1 MDFGKE
7 AIEKIEQ
14 LVKGSYAVQI
24 DDKIYSAQDLKPVL
38 YAPKAAAIDVST
50 LTGFVGF
57 IERNIDDLDF
67 ENYYTAVVDDPG
79 KVMLCSALSGEKRA
93 REVLVNARLDNY
105 MQTFPFGQFM
115 PQEEFIIKLHS
126 LFEKKEGDDFDY
138 VALMVS
144 KIVQA
149 DTADT
154 DDDGITQHVTVKRGI
169 SGALKEK
176 GEIKPIVRLSPYR
189 TFREIAQPESQ
200 FLLRIKTSDN
210 GAVQAALFEA
220 DGGAWR
226 NEARLRIAAY
236 LKEHIKVSVIA

>member
-14 LVKGSYAVQI
+14 LVKDSYAVQV
-24 DDKIYSAQDLKPVL
+24 DGKTCSAQDLEPVL
-38 YAPKAAAIDVST
+38 YEPKAAAINVST
-50 LTGFVGF
+50 LTGFVDF

-67 ENYYTAVVDDPG
+67 ENYYTAVVDDPE

-93 REVLVNARLDNY
+93 REVLVNARLDSY

-154 DDDGITQHVTVKRGI
+154 NDDGITQHVTVKRGI

-226 NEARLRIAAY
+226 NEARLRIAEY

>member
-1 MDFGKE
+1 M
-7 AIEKIEQ
+7 
-14 LVKGSYAVQI
+14 
-24 DDKIYSAQDLKPVL
+24 L
-38 YAPKAAAIDVST
+38 YEPKADPICVAT
-50 LTGFVGF
+50 LTGFVDF
-57 IERNIDDLDF
+57 VERNIDDLDLI
-67 ENYYTAVVDDPG
+67 NSYIAVIDSPQDVS
-79 KVMLCSALSGEKRA
+79 LCSTLLEQR
-93 REVLVNARLDNY
+93 REREHLLTASLDSD
-105 MQTFPFGQFM
+105 MEAFPFGTFM
-115 PQEEFIIKLHS
+115 RQEDFIIKLHS
-126 LFEKKEGDDFDY
+126 LFEKKEDDDFDY

-144 KIVQA
+144 KTVQA

-154 DDDGITQHVTVKRGI
+154 EDDGITQHVTVKRGV

-189 TFREIAQPESQ
+189 TFREIVQPESL

-210 GAVQAALFEA
+210 GTVQAALFEA

>member
-7 AIEKIEQ
+7 AIEKIES
-14 LVKGSYAVQI
+14 LVKDSFIVQV
-24 DDKIYSAQDLKPVL
+24 DGKTYSARDLNPVL
-38 YAPKAAAIDVST
+38 YEPKAKAVCVAT
-50 LTGFVGF
+50 LTGFVDF
-57 IERNIDDLDF
+57 VERNIDELDLI
-67 ENYYTAVVDDPG
+67 NSYIAVIDSPQSVA
-79 KVMLCSALSGEKRA
+79 LCSTLLDQQ
-93 REVLVNARLDNY
+93 REREILLTASLDSN
-105 MQTFPFGQFM
+105 MKTFPFGTFM

-144 KIVQA
+144 KTVQA

-154 DDDGITQHVTVKRGI
+154 NDDGITQHVTVKRGI

-189 TFREIAQPESQ
+189 TFREIVQPESQ
-200 FLLRIKTSDN
+200 FLLRIRTDDN

-220 DGGAWR
+220 DGGVWR
-226 NEARLRIAAY
+226 NDARLRIAAY
-236 LKEHIKVSVIA
+236 LKEHIKISVIA

>member
-14 LVKGSYAVQI
+14 LVKDSYAVQV
-24 DDKIYSAQDLKPVL
+24 DGKTYSAQDLEPVL
-38 YAPKAAAIDVST
+38 YEPKAVAIEIST
-50 LTGFVGF
+50 LTGFVDF

-126 LFEKKEGDDFDY
+126 LFEKKEGDDFEY
-138 VALMVS
+138 VAMIVS
-144 KIVQA
+144 KVTQA
-149 DTADT
+149 NTADT
-154 DDDGITQHVTVKRGI
+154 LDDGITQHVTVKKGI
-169 SGALKEK
+169 SGALKESSMT
-176 GEIKPIVRLSPYR
+176 KPIVRLSPYR
-189 TFREIAQPESQ
+189 TFREIEQPESQ
-200 FLLRIKTSDN
+200 FLLRIRTDDRGN
-210 GAVQAALFEA
+210 AEVALFEA
-220 DGGAWR
+220 DGGVWR

>member
-14 LVKGSYAVQI
+14 LVKDCYAVQV
-24 DDKIYSAQDLKPVL
+24 DGKTYSARELRPVL
-38 YAPKAAAIDVST
+38 YEPRADGVEVST
-50 LTGFVGF
+50 LTGFIDF
-57 IERNIDDLDF
+57 IERNIDDLDLI
-67 ENYYTAVVDDPG
+67 NSYIAVIDCPERV
-79 KVMLCSALSGEKRA
+79 LLYSALSEKKRERA
-93 REVLVNARLDNY
+93 VLVDTSLDEH
-105 MQTFPFGQFM
+105 MQTFPFGEFI
-115 PQEEFIIKLHS
+115 PQEEFIILLHS
-126 LFEKKEGDDFDY
+126 MFEKKDGDDFDY
-138 VALMVS
+138 VAMMIS
-144 KIVQA
+144 KVTQA

-154 DDDGITQHVTVKRGI
+154 LDDGITQHVTVKRGV

-200 FLLRIKTSDN
+200 FILRIKTGDN

>member
-1 MDFGKE
+1 M
-7 AIEKIEQ
+7 
-14 LVKGSYAVQI
+14 
-24 DDKIYSAQDLKPVL
+24 L
-38 YAPKAAAIDVST
+38 YEPKAAPICVAT
-50 LTGFVGF
+50 LTGFVDF
-57 IERNIDDLDF
+57 VERNIDDLDLINSYIAVI
-67 ENYYTAVVDDPG
+67 ESPQNVVLSSTLLEQRREREHLLTA
-79 KVMLCSALSGEKRA
+79 S
-93 REVLVNARLDNY
+93 LDSD
-105 MQTFPFGQFM
+105 MKTFPFGIFM

-154 DDDGITQHVTVKRGI
+154 DDDGITQHVTVKRGV

-189 TFREIAQPESQ
+189 TFREIVQPESQ
-200 FLLRIKTSDN
+200 FLLRLKTSDT
-210 GAVQAALFEA
+210 GTVQAALFEA

>member
-24 DDKIYSAQDLKPVL
+24 DDKIYSAQDLEPVL
-38 YAPKAAAIDVST
+38 YEPKAAAIDVST

-93 REVLVNARLDNY
+93 REVFVNARLDKY

-144 KIVQA
+144 KTVQA

-176 GEIKPIVRLSPYR
+176 GNIKPIVRLSPYR

-200 FLLRIKTSDN
+200 FLLRIRTDDEGS
-210 GAVQAALFEA
+210 VQAALFEA

>member
-7 AIEKIEQ
+7 AIEKIES
-14 LVKGSYAVQI
+14 LVKDSFIIQVDG
-24 DDKIYSAQDLKPVL
+24 KTYSARGLNPVL
-38 YAPKAAAIDVST
+38 YEPKAKAVAVAT
-50 LTGFVGF
+50 LTGFVDF
-57 IERNIDDLDF
+57 VERNIDELDLI
-67 ENYYTAVVDDPG
+67 NSYIAVVDGADA
-79 KVMLCSALSGEKRA
+79 VYLYSTLLEQR
-93 REVLVNARLDNY
+93 RERETLLTASLDSN
-105 MQTFPFGQFM
+105 MKSFPFGTFM
-115 PQEEFIIKLHS
+115 PQEDFIIKLHS

-144 KIVQA
+144 KTVQA
-149 DTADT
+149 ATADT
-154 DDDGITQHVTVKRGI
+154 KDDGITQHVTVKRGV

-200 FLLRIKTSDN
+200 FLLRIKTGDN

>member
-7 AIEKIEQ
+7 AIEKIES
-14 LVKGSYAVQI
+14 LVKDSFIVQV
-24 DDKIYSAQDLKPVL
+24 DGKTYSARDLNPVL
-38 YAPKAAAIDVST
+38 YEPKAKAVCVAT
-50 LTGFVGF
+50 LTGFVDF
-57 IERNIDDLDF
+57 VERNIDELDLI
-67 ENYYTAVVDDPG
+67 NSYIAVIDSPQSVA
-79 KVMLCSALSGEKRA
+79 LCSTLLDQQ
-93 REVLVNARLDNY
+93 REREILLTASLDSN
-105 MQTFPFGQFM
+105 MKTFPFGTFM

-144 KIVQA
+144 KTVQA

-154 DDDGITQHVTVKRGI
+154 NDDGITQHVTVKRGI

-189 TFREIAQPESQ
+189 TFREIVQPESQ
-200 FLLRIKTSDN
+200 FLLRIRTDDN

-220 DGGAWR
+220 DGGVWR

>member
-14 LVKGSYAVQI
+14 LVKGSYAVQV

-38 YAPKAAAIDVST
+38 YEPKAAAIDVST

-67 ENYYTAVVDDPG
+67 ENYYTAVVDDPER
-79 KVMLCSALSGEKRA
+79 VMLCSALSGEKRS
-93 REVLVNARLDNY
+93 REVLVNARLDKY
-105 MQTFPFGQFM
+105 MQAFPFGQFM
-115 PQEEFIIKLHS
+115 SQEEFIIKLHS

>member
-38 YAPKAAAIDVST
+38 YEPKAAAIDVST

-226 NEARLRIAAY
+226 NEARLRIAA
-236 LKEHIKVSVIA
+236 